1 MHVALDIISGILIA
15 AGSFFVLVGAL
26 SLVRMPDIYAR
37 IHGASI
43 IDTVG
48 AGFLILGLI
57 VQTGWSLTTV
67 KLLFILAIFFFT
79 LPVAAHALAQAAL
92 HEGVKPKLAEDRRT
106 SGNGGPTDT
115 DESGRPEADT
125 RPW

>member
-1 MHVALDIISGILIA
+1 MHIISGILIA

-26 SLVRMPDIYAR
+26 SLVRMPDIYSR

-48 AGFLILGLI
+48 AGFLILGLV
-57 VQTGWSLTTV
+57 VQSGWSLTTV

-79 LPVAAHALAQAAL
+79 LPVAAHALGQAAL

-106 SGNGGPTDT
+106 SREEDDRTGGDAA
-115 DESGRPEADT
+115 GRPGADIK
-125 RPW
+125 PW

>member
-1 MHVALDIISGILIA
+1 MALAIDIISGILIA
-15 AGSFFVLVGAL
+15 AGSFFVLVGAI
-26 SLVRMPDIYAR
+26 SLVRMPDIFAR

-57 VQTGWSLTTV
+57 VQAGCTLTSV

-92 HEGVKPKLAEDRRT
+92 HEGVKPKLAEDRRK
-106 SGNGGPTDT
+106 SRNSEPAGN
-115 DESGRPEADT
+115 DESGRPGAGI
-125 RPW
+125 